1 MDNKEITL
9 PNGLISAKPVFSE
22 EQMQKFSEMMNSPE
36 YQNHAVNQI
45 QKQMYENL
53 GLNKPAQTPKN
64 QMVEEQKKLN
74 NNVEQL
80 KPQLVSIQY
89 ENMKLNAQIEELR
102 RTIEF
107 SNEKINDL
115 QAINKALE
123 ENNQI
128 LKDSNKHYWRNT
140 FFISLVV
147 GIISFILGMYTNEI
161 KSLFL
166 SLLNILK

>member
-9 PNGLISAKPVFSE
+9 PNGLASAKPVFSE
-22 EQMQKFSEMMNSPE
+22 EQMQNFSEMMNSSE
-36 YQNHAVNQI
+36 YKNYAANKVQEQI
-45 QKQMYENL
+45 RESL
-53 GLNKPAQTPKN
+53 GLNKSIQPPKN

-140 FFISLVV
+140 F
-147 GIISFILGMYTNEI
+147 IISFVVALVFFLLGLAFPT
-161 KSLFL
+161 
-166 SLLNILK
+166 

>member
-1 MDNKEITL
+1 M
-9 PNGLISAKPVFSE
+9 FSE

-36 YQNHAVNQI
+36 YLNHAVNQI

-140 FFISLVV
+140 F
-147 GIISFILGMYTNEI
+147 IISFVVALVFFLLGLVFPT
-161 KSLFL
+161 
-166 SLLNILK
+166 